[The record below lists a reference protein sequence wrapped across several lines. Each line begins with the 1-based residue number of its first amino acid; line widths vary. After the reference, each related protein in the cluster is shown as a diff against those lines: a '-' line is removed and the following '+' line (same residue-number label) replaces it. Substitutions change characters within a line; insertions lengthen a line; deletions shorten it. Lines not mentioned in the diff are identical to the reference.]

1 MSHSPTER
9 GSSMPESARS
19 KIEPTRIYAPAQ
31 FKRAGF
37 YTGPLLQLLLLLTF
51 RMRIVGVLARSLGM
65 LLRTRRVLLALGVV
79 ALAVMFGSGAVS
91 LGRVL
96 VVLSSRVVFI
106 FGHVRLVG
114 CVLPSEA

>member
-19 KIEPTRIYAPAQ
+19 KIEPTLIYAPAQ

-79 ALAVMFGSGAVS
+79 ALAVMFSSGAMR
-91 LGRVL
+91 LGGVL
-96 VVLSSRVVFI
+96 VVFGCLVVLV
-106 FGHVRLVG
+106 FGHEILVG
-114 CVLPSEA
+114 C